1 MFNTKSFFE
10 NWDQLDISL
19 IREKQESHL
28 HWIFF
33 SLLGVK
39 RVTHPYVSSP
49 VWVQPNK
56 PAFPQRLSSHGP
68 DLRLHFVSFTLHIL
82 PHGSSAWLSAT
93 PPSLY
98 NIYRCADYLTQLA
111 ASADTVFTSVPPRY
125 CMCCLQTHL
134 CSNQTGGQT
143 LHRSPRGRLSTPLII
158 SLFLPFSA
166 HCLWQMC
173 FCFISLSVKT
183 SGAYA
188 D

>member
-98 NIYRCADYLTQLA
+98 NIYRCADYLTQFA
-111 ASADTVFTSVPPRY
+111 ASADTVFTSVPLDIVCAACKPTCAAIKLEVRH
-125 CMCCLQTHL
+125 CTGHL
-134 CSNQTGGQT
+134 VADSQ
-143 LHRSPRGRLSTPLII
+143 RL
-158 SLFLPFSA
+158 
-166 HCLWQMC
+166 
-173 FCFISLSVKT
+173 
-183 SGAYA
+183 
-188 D
+188 